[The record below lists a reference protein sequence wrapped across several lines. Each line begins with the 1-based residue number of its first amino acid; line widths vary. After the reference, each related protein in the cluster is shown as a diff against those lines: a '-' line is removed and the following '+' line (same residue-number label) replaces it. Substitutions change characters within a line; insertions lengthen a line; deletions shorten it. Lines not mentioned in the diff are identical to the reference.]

1 MEDMIDLAYDVIDDA
16 ITRFAEANPEAT
28 TGDVAAAVSSW
39 LAAFL
44 APDNDDEAAADSEPV
59 AA

>member
-39 LAAFL
+39 LAGFL
-44 APDNDDEAAADSEPV
+44 APDDEEDEDEAELV

>member
-1 MEDMIDLAYDVIDDA
+1 MDETLIDLAYDAVDDA
-16 ITRFAEANPEAT
+16 ITAFAKANPEAT

-39 LAAFL
+39 LAGFL
-44 APDNDDEAAADSEPV
+44 APDDEEDEDEAELV